1 MITPRLRIIVEYSMQ
16 ACSKFEELSVLSS
29 GELPTVSFCV
39 RQTAIE
45 LDVML
50 IHKDR
55 TIVPSYVR
63 YDWSAVSRVESKQPD
78 ALHAQST

>member
-1 MITPRLRIIVEYSMQ
+1 MQ

-39 RQTAIE
+39 RQTA
-45 LDVML
+45 ML